1 MQACEEATQLIMSL
15 TAQVAQ
21 LKQMASVEHIARQRI
36 IECGEDVI
44 QAWEKGEKHSPI
56 LHARWQQSTDP
67 KTIDKEF
74 KRIAKEFEAKQ
85 AEIQKAR
92 AVLDQHEKD
101 QADPKMPTIREKQEV
116 PQQADLPNVLPSSK
130 KGKGK

>member
-1 MQACEEATQLIMSL
+1 MQACEEATQLIMNL

-44 QAWEKGEKHSPI
+44 QAWEKGEKHSPV
-56 LHARWQQSTDP
+56 LHARWQQATDP

-85 AEIQKAR
+85 QEVQQAR
-92 AVLDQHEKD
+92 AVLEQHEKD
-101 QADPKMPTIREKQEV
+101 QADPKMPTIREAQKAPAPAPKQ
-116 PQQADLPNVLPSSK
+116 K
-130 KGKGK
+130 

>member
-1 MQACEEATQLIMSL
+1 MKACEEATQLIMGL

-36 IECGEDVI
+36 IETGEDII
-44 QAWEKGEKHSPI
+44 QAWEKGEKHSAV

-74 KRIAKEFEAKQ
+74 KRIAKEFEARQ
-85 AEIQKAR
+85 AEVQQAK
-92 AVLDQHEKD
+92 AVLEQHEKD
-101 QADPKMPTIREKQEV
+101 QVDPKMPTVREAKQ
-116 PQQADLPNVLPSSK
+116 K
-130 KGKGK
+130 